1 MTYVFNPFTGTLDD
15 VGSGVTP
22 GGSNTQVQFNDNNT
36 FGGDVDLTFN
46 KTTNALSTG
55 SLIVTSS
62 TVPANGLYLPASNTV
77 ALSTNSTQRLKI
89 DSNGYTTGS
98 VGTLAEGLYLPC
110 QYYRLN
116 SGFVGSNVNTAQ
128 SVLGVG
134 VTLAGSTVYEF
145 EGVYVL
151 QKTAGTNSHTLGLGY
166 AGTAT
171 INNITSQI
179 LNSAATTASTTA
191 TNLSI
196 GHTFSSIATNV
207 DLSVNVTN
215 ASATRFLRVKG
226 TVSINAGGTF
236 IPQYTLS
243 SAPGGAYTTLAGSYF
258 RIAPLG
264 AAGSNISI
272 GTWA

>member
-15 VGSGVTP
+15 AGSGGTP

-116 SGFVGSNVNTAQ
+116 SGLVGSNVNTAQ

-134 VTLAGSTVYEF
+134 VTLAGNTVYEF